1 MTVKQERL
9 LDDILAVDRGLTG
22 REIDFLDDLDQN
34 WRDRDLSERQDD
46 WLQRIG
52 ERVL

>member
-1 MTVKQERL
+1 MTEQQERL
-9 LDDILAVDRGLTG
+9 LDDLLATDSGLSG
-22 REIDFLDDLDQN
+22 REIDFLDDLDQR
-34 WRDRDLSERQDD
+34 WRNRDLSEPQND